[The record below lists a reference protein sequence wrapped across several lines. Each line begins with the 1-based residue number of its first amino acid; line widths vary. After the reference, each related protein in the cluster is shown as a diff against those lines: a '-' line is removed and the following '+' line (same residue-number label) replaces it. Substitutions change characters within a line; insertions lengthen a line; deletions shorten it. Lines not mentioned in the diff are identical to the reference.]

1 MESRSLPFENLSGEI
16 KDAIEA
22 ANASHKPIFITEHGL
37 AKAVLIAGQT
47 YEARNSNQE
56 DERERLFRLEEA
68 YLSLLLAMA
77 SAMDS
82 HESYLAGHTERVAML
97 ACAIGEE
104 LGMFSERLNELR
116 LAALLHD
123 IGEVVIPNDILHRTG
138 KLSAE
143 EFEIIRRHPQVGAEM
158 VAAVERLKHIAEIVH
173 SHQEHFDGSG
183 YPRQLKGE
191 DIPLE
196 ARIIA
201 VADAYDAITNL
212 RLHRDSGNHL
222 QALAEL
228 QRCRGTSFDPHVVD
242 AFNRIF

>member
-22 ANASHKPIFITEHGL
+22 ANVSHKPIFITEHGL

-47 YEARNSNQE
+47 YDTRATNQN
-56 DERERLFRLEEA
+56 DNADRLFRLEEA
-68 YLSLLLAMA
+68 YLGLLLAMA
-77 SAMDS
+77 SAMDT
-82 HESYLAGHTERVAML
+82 HESYLAGHTERLAML
-97 ACAIGEE
+97 SCAIGEE
-104 LGMFSERLNELR
+104 LGMSTEQLNELR

-123 IGEVVIPNDILHRTG
+123 IGEVVIPNDILHKRG
-138 KLSAE
+138 KLSTE

-158 VAAVERLKHIAEIVH
+158 VAAVERLKHIAEIIH
-173 SHQEHFDGSG
+173 AHQEHFDGSG
-183 YPRQLKGE
+183 YPRRLKGE
-191 DIPLE
+191 EIPLE

-228 QRCRGTSFDPHVVD
+228 QRCRGTSFDPQVVD
-242 AFNRIF
+242 VFDRIF